1 MPKGIPTIDE
11 KDLEI
16 QMLKQGIQ
24 ELEKRIEKLEG
35 DLSTISGSPEQLNV
49 QIKALHEAASELI
62 KQAHEFE

>member
-35 DLSTISGSPEQLNV
+35 DFSSISNPPEQLNV
-49 QIKALHEAASELI
+49 QIKALHEAALELMKKAYEI
-62 KQAHEFE
+62 E